1 MIHLKVKVP
10 LSIQKKSHQVRLKN
24 RLRYT
29 SKPPSKDVSKTH
41 NSKYINILSKAYD
54 DDSESTLQESFL
66 LHSSKIS
73 YIPQNPLDFDYFD
86 MVLRSSD
93 ESIRIN
99 EWRRS
104 IHNGYAPVARI
115 PLRSP
120 VTDELHESYDLFI
133 VVLNVLT
140 KLIDRETRVR
150 NIKTSYFVALLVAS
164 FACEKVSV
172 LLDENERITTTDL
185 LLPLLK
191 LLLTSLVELCFT
203 SRDNSQ
209 VIILTSLN
217 AVSRIFH
224 SNGPP
229 PASLLQMQTCVLRI
243 VSSLS
248 FGGGSKLT
256 LQALFDKRQGDCI
269 QIFVKNE
276 DFHQTLKLIT
286 SQSNELPKEDI
297 EDYFYELKK
306 VFISY
311 KGTCSNSGE
320 TVNLHSAFRS
330 LMIFSSELIRL
341 YGLNSIL
348 PILKLDTGC
357 ILCVHPSFA
366 WECLLQRS
374 PVPLR
379 EDIYKVVE
387 RIVIHYS
394 LTHYN
399 KDSRKKRDKPTSAT
413 STPSSPVS
421 SSYNASKFSD
431 SDSAFCTSENSF
443 DSKEQSLYGEHSS
456 TLSTY
461 LLLMEKFFQDED
473 NLMDLMDHIMRLFNS
488 VHPQMNKKIFL
499 DVILPAF
506 RIYKNHKILSS
517 FCLFVLSS
525 CITWE
530 TRFKSDKNVG
540 YYELALQNDIPNL
553 LSGISDRAFS
563 VYSSFV
569 RVELCKVAFDIT
581 QDYFCDCIPEDIL
594 IRHTKYNRVVKLTA
608 ENKTV
613 QKLYDLIVN
622 TECVNEELVIL
633 WEETFRLLVNFPHF
647 KSFCF
652 WKGLDKVVKDS
663 LEPNITNVTVVS
675 VLLKVLIQLGT
686 AKPVLAHRRDGSS
699 YNFHSLNKCL
709 ENVAEYYVE
718 NAPNPE
724 VLKPITKEMFL
735 VNFIPKR
742 RPSQLTAPIF
752 EKDDFFDNNTHLIEC
767 PHEETHYDASDEDS
781 TEEKSDKKEANPLF
795 LLNKTINKNKIVIQT
810 SFNFIA
816 ACAEKFPSVAQY
828 GISFW
833 IRACKVDY
841 ETCKYINK
849 LKIPSFLI
857 EEFKALIIDGK
868 AKYVTLIE
876 SLAYFLDITTVNFC
890 LERKDLINLIDI
902 FKSES
907 VPSAM
912 PFLELLKTI
921 SLRVTNPLTPKYSI
935 VFSSIKNYR
944 FRTRIP
950 SYYVIDFSFI
960 LWVKCTNKNGTVF
973 TFDSESGF
981 FIGIDINPEQKNIF
995 VYLSRNL
1002 VEVFTITFYSKGLAV
1017 NGWNHITISM
1027 RPSKGELSV
1036 IVNGTL
1042 SFANKSAK
1050 YPISKGKGFSQ
1061 VMTLFPS
1068 VFEYS
1073 DIRICKGFLKEED
1086 SLALFMRGHQHRSR
1100 NSEFIIKQFPD
1111 LLKIHPL
1118 MSQVSQEEILIVHFD
1133 PQNPKHLLVYD
1144 EERDNIPS
1152 SLLPPSV
1159 VTSLCSDEVIDNHGT
1174 RLWNVVGQCG
1184 GIGTLL
1190 LLEARILELKLPD
1203 VYFALGLEITLN
1215 VALNSFEGKEDFDL
1229 MDGFVLL
1236 SSLLA
1241 SQKPGLFTLSVLV
1254 NKSLNEDI
1262 ILFDPHKLTIDWRE
1276 VDKGPILI
1284 YPELLELVFVFS
1296 NLVSHQLDG
1305 EKYSKLQSGMD
1316 SKSLFD
1322 VFIKLIG
1329 RLVEFSNDFHAH
1341 NHKQL
1346 REISFD
1352 SKLMHYLKESCIEDE
1367 QFQLN
1372 MSIVEEIGDIFGT
1385 LIGSPPDLEMVSKMV
1400 KHCLFI
1406 HDPLFTYISHTKSSI
1421 YLLESPSNNSLNDVH
1436 GNSAT
1441 VSWKVEEGEE
1451 VAKKEIEEEC
1461 TYHIVD
1467 ECNQPWGRK
1476 SLERKMDNH
1485 KISQVMEAE
1494 INKVSPI
1501 EGKFSLLLCKFLNV
1515 LANSLIN
1522 TPDGSNSRCS
1532 DVFQPE
1538 VLLSLVNHPHPGVRC
1553 EAVNLI
1559 NCWLQRSSTKGDKI
1573 YFLLSNQL
1581 LSFPVTEGIINKCLD
1596 IAHKI
1601 IGFNLQ
1607 EYHSSSFFEEDEPL
1621 ISPSVALIPTLA
1633 LLPYTVNELSLAH
1646 GIINHIHRVLAKD
1659 IATLK
1664 KLVLNFEL
1672 LRILLATLK
1681 AVTHTNNLCLDI
1693 CGQDSREILTN
1704 DLNNL
1709 FGLVVYHFVTDTRNE
1724 NFDAFDRFM
1733 HLYLEETIL
1742 NPHPFLIRSFMTI
1755 AEEAL
1760 VLLQTSIYGID
1771 NSSVYNS
1778 RQKNNVLSPIIFSNK
1793 GDSINCGSSA
1803 NENERTAYIKQNG
1816 KIANRV
1822 QMASRF
1828 SKLYKL
1834 AGQFIL
1840 CSSDRS
1846 MQLLSAEKF
1855 FFKSLVMFSLNEL
1868 SSISER
1874 PKIRSIIQK
1883 EDLKLMSTR
1892 LFSFGL
1898 SPLVNLDLRIHILK
1912 ILSKP
1917 KDFHSL
1923 YKLGNNPIYLIKEL
1937 IQNYSQLMS
1946 EDDRNFCYSFVKE
1959 LDEIFSKFMFSD
1971 EIIDMILHSIRE
1983 NKSLFIHSVKDKF
1996 MKEKSRLEKLT
2007 ESLTE
2012 MAVKYTKSVMKAQ
2025 TAESKTYIDA
2035 IRLNL
2040 IDKVK
2045 AQRGWK
2051 SIVEQLTHDMGPW
2064 VFESHRPK
2072 SWFLGEV
2079 EGEQR
2084 MRIRIEQRRLKIS
2097 KKHYLPEHMHKGE
2110 EERLQ
2115 YNPFQFLLVGPLGMS
2130 EIIID
2135 KLSSDNHI
2143 IMMEQCHLILPDDK
2157 FEGEVLV
2164 GNNAL
2169 YYVHEFFT
2177 MTWYYDEIKELHLRR
2192 YELKEIGVELF
2203 LNQGVTRFLIFNSKE
2218 SRVEFVNTVLE
2229 KNPHLSET
2237 SDPCV
2242 IMKRWQEGLITN
2254 FEYLMELN
2262 KLAGRSF
2269 NDLMQYPI
2277 YPFVLSDY
2285 KSEVLDLTDS
2295 KFFRNLRK
2303 PVSIQNPD
2311 KESKYQETYE
2321 TIERECNQR
2330 KNDVQFPGVD
2340 LGPYHYG
2347 SHYSNSG
2354 IVLYFL
2360 QRLPPFTNFFLKFQD
2375 GNFDLP
2381 DRTFHSMAD
2390 TWRLASEDSIT
2401 DVKELLPDLFCLPD
2415 LFMNKEGL
2423 NFGVRQNGV
2432 VVNDVEVPLWSHK
2445 NPRMFIKIHRQALE
2459 SNYVRE
2465 NLCHWIDLV
2474 FGYKQSGQAA
2484 IDAINVFHPSTYYG
2498 FNVDSIQDSVQRS
2511 ARIAMIQTYGQ
2522 TPKQLFGLRWGNY
2535 IGSPDE
2541 KNPAIIWS
2549 SSIKKLAF
2557 TLVPMSNNRIYGLPS
2572 NASLIFT
2579 KRCSNGDYGVIYW
2592 NNSNHRLYLQMKGLK
2607 KNTYFPEHVTSIGT
2621 CSKDMSIW
2629 IGTQSGNISVFP
2641 YDETLSLKHLGV
2653 LKLYAQS
2660 SAITNL
2666 EICSEFGLVISAS
2679 KDGVLIFWDIKKRS
2693 FIRSLTISESDIKFL
2708 RMSKT
2713 CGDLAIISQIDK
2725 FSSKLILTTINGH
2738 RVESKILEPQVT
2750 ALCISSVSEGVS
2762 VNTIATGHASGLIR
2776 LWSSWDLS
2784 PMRDISTSQYYPI
2797 LSLAFS
2803 LDNQHLYASTQ
2814 NKEIIVFEKSE
2825 SKGFSQPPKYLYC
2838 DDSGDSILVDC
2849 YEPGS

>member
-1 MIHLKVKVP
+1 M
-10 LSIQKKSHQVRLKN
+10 
-24 RLRYT
+24 
-29 SKPPSKDVSKTH
+29 
-41 NSKYINILSKAYD
+41 
-54 DDSESTLQESFL
+54 
-66 LHSSKIS
+66 
-73 YIPQNPLDFDYFD
+73 
-86 MVLRSSD
+86 
-93 ESIRIN
+93 
-99 EWRRS
+99 
-104 IHNGYAPVARI
+104 
-115 PLRSP
+115 
-120 VTDELHESYDLFI
+120 
-133 VVLNVLT
+133 
-140 KLIDRETRVR
+140 
-150 NIKTSYFVALLVAS
+150 
-164 FACEKVSV
+164 C
-172 LLDENERITTTDL
+172 
-185 LLPLLK
+185 
-191 LLLTSLVELCFT
+191 
-203 SRDNSQ
+203 
-209 VIILTSLN
+209 
-217 AVSRIFH
+217 
-224 SNGPP
+224 
-229 PASLLQMQTCVLRI
+229 
-243 VSSLS
+243 SSL
-248 FGGGSKLT
+248 
-256 LQALFDKRQGDCI
+256 
-269 QIFVKNE
+269 
-276 DFHQTLKLIT
+276 
-286 SQSNELPKEDI
+286 
-297 EDYFYELKK
+297 
-306 VFISY
+306 
-311 KGTCSNSGE
+311 
-320 TVNLHSAFRS
+320 
-330 LMIFSSELIRL
+330 
-341 YGLNSIL
+341 
-348 PILKLDTGC
+348 
-357 ILCVHPSFA
+357 FA

-399 KDSRKKRDKPTSAT
+399 KDSRKKRDKTHLCNINSVF
-413 STPSSPVS
+413 PVS

-431 SDSAFCTSENSF
+431 SDSAFFARLKNSF

-473 NLMDLMDHIMRLFNS
+473 NLMDLMDHIMRLFN
-488 VHPQMNKKIFL
+488 L
-499 DVILPAF
+499 
-506 RIYKNHKILSS
+506 IYKNHKILSS

-647 KSFCF
+647 KKF
-652 WKGLDKVVKDS
+652 LL
-663 LEPNITNVTVVS
+663 LE
-675 VLLKVLIQLGT
+675 
-686 AKPVLAHRRDGSS
+686 RDGSS

-752 EKDDFFDNNTHLIEC
+752 EKDDFFDNNTHLIEF

-781 TEEKSDKKEANPLF
+781 TEEK
-795 LLNKTINKNKIVIQT
+795 
-810 SFNFIA
+810 
-816 ACAEKFPSVAQY
+816 
-828 GISFW
+828 
-833 IRACKVDY
+833 
-841 ETCKYINK
+841 
-849 LKIPSFLI
+849 
-857 EEFKALIIDGK
+857 
-868 AKYVTLIE
+868 
-876 SLAYFLDITTVNFC
+876 
-890 LERKDLINLIDI
+890 
-902 FKSES
+902 KS
-907 VPSAM
+907 
-912 PFLELLKTI
+912 
-921 SLRVTNPLTPKYSI
+921 
-935 VFSSIKNYR
+935 
-944 FRTRIP
+944 
-950 SYYVIDFSFI
+950 
-960 LWVKCTNKNGTVF
+960 
-973 TFDSESGF
+973 
-981 FIGIDINPEQKNIF
+981 
-995 VYLSRNL
+995 
-1002 VEVFTITFYSKGLAV
+1002 LAV

-1118 MSQVSQEEILIVHFD
+1118 MSQVSQEEILIAHFD

-1241 SQKPGLFTLSVLV
+1241 SQKPGLFTLSG
-1254 NKSLNEDI
+1254 NGIQD
-1262 ILFDPHKLTIDWRE
+1262 
-1276 VDKGPILI
+1276 
-1284 YPELLELVFVFS
+1284 
-1296 NLVSHQLDG
+1296 
-1305 EKYSKLQSGMD
+1305 
-1316 SKSLFD
+1316 
-1322 VFIKLIG
+1322 
-1329 RLVEFSNDFHAH
+1329 
-1341 NHKQL
+1341 
-1346 REISFD
+1346 
-1352 SKLMHYLKESCIEDE
+1352 
-1367 QFQLN
+1367 
-1372 MSIVEEIGDIFGT
+1372 
-1385 LIGSPPDLEMVSKMV
+1385 
-1400 KHCLFI
+1400 
-1406 HDPLFTYISHTKSSI
+1406 
-1421 YLLESPSNNSLNDVH
+1421 ESPSNNLLNDVH

-1467 ECNQPWGRK
+1467 EF
-1476 SLERKMDNH
+1476 
-1485 KISQVMEAE
+1485 MEAE

-1559 NCWLQRSSTKGDKI
+1559 NW
-1573 YFLLSNQL
+1573 
-1581 LSFPVTEGIINKCLD
+1581 IINKCLD

-1621 ISPSVALIPTLA
+1621 ISPPVALIPTLA

-1709 FGLVVYHFVTDTRNE
+1709 FGLVT
-1724 NFDAFDRFM
+1724 
-1733 HLYLEETIL
+1733 EE
-1742 NPHPFLIRSFMTI
+1742 H
-1755 AEEAL
+1755 
-1760 VLLQTSIYGID
+1760 
-1771 NSSVYNS
+1771 
-1778 RQKNNVLSPIIFSNK
+1778 VLSPIIFSNK

-1803 NENERTAYIKQNG
+1803 NENERTTYIKQNG

-1822 QMASRF
+1822 QMANRF

-1923 YKLGNNPIYLIKEL
+1923 CKLGNNPIYLIKEL

-1983 NKSLFIHSVKDKF
+1983 NKSLFIHSVKDN
-1996 MKEKSRLEKLT
+1996 
-2007 ESLTE
+2007 
-2012 MAVKYTKSVMKAQ
+2012 VMKAQ

-2229 KNPHLSET
+2229 KKNPHLSET

-2330 KNDVQFPGVD
+2330 KNDDVQFPGVD

-2347 SHYSNSG
+2347 SHYSNS
-2354 IVLYFL
+2354 
-2360 QRLPPFTNFFLKFQD
+2360 D

-2522 TPKQLFGLRWGNY
+2522 TPKQLFGLRWGKY

-2557 TLVPMSNNRIYGLPS
+2557 TLVPISNNRIYGLPS

-2607 KNTYFPEHVTSIGT
+2607 KSTYFPEHVTSIGT
-2621 CSKDMSIW
+2621 CSKDMI
-2629 IGTQSGNISVFP
+2629 
-2641 YDETLSLKHLGV
+2641 

-2693 FIRSLTISESDIKFL
+2693 FIRSLTIK
-2708 RMSKT
+2708 
-2713 CGDLAIISQIDK
+2713 
-2725 FSSKLILTTINGH
+2725 
-2738 RVESKILEPQVT
+2738 PQVT

-2838 DDSGDSILVDC
+2838 DDSGDSILC
-2849 YEPGS
+2849 RLL